1 MAPPLRLVL
10 LAHPGLPRVDS
21 LQAALAAAGHQA
33 ASVVAWQDWLRNP
46 DCLLPHLS
54 SSSGDPVW
62 LKLEAPGE
70 APGCLDQLLDL
81 SARAAG
87 LAPPAPLLP
96 GELAHGALGHAG
108 FQAALHGLQAQL
120 AAHPA
125 VRCFNPPADIL
136 AMADK
141 LACQQTLQAAGVP
154 VPPLLGAISSF
165 EELVEKLRQTGR
177 RRVFVKPRYGSS
189 AAGVV
194 ALESD
199 GHGRYRA
206 TSSVE
211 MVDTDDPAS
220 PRLFNSLRIR
230 RYAGPQLPRLIDA
243 LAPHA
248 PYLEQWV
255 PKPRLGRHSFDLRV
269 LTLARQ
275 ACHRVARLAP
285 HPLTNLHLGNQR
297 GAVED
302 CLDPAAQSQLASAA
316 ASAAAC
322 FPDSLM
328 AGVDIIVNRGRA
340 HVLEMNACGDWLPRL
355 SWQGQTVHQ
364 AEIALMEQLSR
375 A

>member
-1 MAPPLRLVL
+1 MTAPLRLVL
-10 LAHPGLPRVDS
+10 LAHPDLPRVIS
-21 LQAALAAAGHQA
+21 LQTALAAAGLPPA
-33 ASVVAWQDWLRNP
+33 RVVAWRDWLSNP
-46 DCLLPHLS
+46 ACLAPHLAG
-54 SSSGDPVW
+54 SGQRIW
-62 LKLEAPGE
+62 LKIEAPGE
-70 APGCLDQLLDL
+70 APGSLDRLLQQGAL
-81 SARAAG
+81 TANQ
-87 LAPPAPLLP
+87 PPPPPLLP
-96 GELAHGALGHAG
+96 GELALGVLSHAG
-108 FQAALHGLQAQL
+108 LKAALTELQAQL

-136 AMADK
+136 AMTDK
-141 LACQQTLQAAGVP
+141 LHCQQTLQAAGVP

-199 GHGRYRA
+199 GRGRYRA
-206 TSSVE
+206 TTSVE
-211 MVDTDDPAS
+211 MLETGTRAL

-230 RYAGPQLPRLIDA
+230 RYAGPQIPRLIDA

-255 PKPRLGRHSFDLRV
+255 PKPRLGKRSFDLRV
-269 LTLARQ
+269 LTLAQQ

-297 GAVED
+297 GVVED
-302 CLDPAAQSQLASAA
+302 CLNADDQALLATTATR
-316 ASAAAC
+316 AAAC

-328 AGVDIIVNRGRA
+328 AGIDIIVNRGRA

-355 SWQGQTVHQ
+355 SWQGRSVHQ
-364 AEIALMEQLSR
+364 AEIDLMETLSHG
-375 A
+375 

>member
-1 MAPPLRLVL
+1 MPSPLRLVL

-21 LQAALAAAGHQA
+21 LQAALAAAGHPPA
-33 ASVVAWQDWLRNP
+33 GVVAWRDWLRDP
-46 DCLLPHLS
+46 DCLEAHLVKA
-54 SSSGDPVW
+54 GQPTW

-70 APGCLDQLLDL
+70 APGSQDLLL
-81 SARAAG
+81 QQGALTG
-87 LAPPAPLLP
+87 NQPPPAPLLP

-108 FQAALHGLQAQL
+108 FTAALHRLQAQL
-120 AAHPA
+120 AAHPS

-141 LACQQTLQAAGVP
+141 LGCQQTLQAGGVP
-154 VPPLLGAISSF
+154 IPPLLGAISGF
-165 EELVEKLRQTGR
+165 AELEEKLRQTGR

-199 GHGRYRA
+199 GHGRFRA

-211 MVDTDDPAS
+211 MVETDDPAS

-230 RYAGPQLPRLIDA
+230 RYAGPQVPRLIDA

-248 PYLEQWV
+248 PYLEQWI
-255 PKPRLGRHSFDLRV
+255 PKPRQGKCSFDLRV
-269 LTLARQ
+269 LTLAHQ

-302 CLDPAAQSQLASAA
+302 CLDPASQTQLAATAA
-316 ASAAAC
+316 HAAAC

-364 AEIALMEQLSR
+364 AEIALMEKLSR